1 MHSSS
6 SGNMRHFII
15 VGIGIVI
22 STIVMG
28 FLLLWG
34 LPLPTQ
40 ASAQAETVDFVVHLH
55 MWLIAFFFSLVM
67 VFMIYAFVAFRR
79 RKGDESEGDHFE
91 GNTTLEVVW
100 TAVPLVIVIIL
111 GFIGWRTLQDVTRA
125 QDNEVVVNVNGFQWS
140 WAFSYPDGVTSA
152 ELVLPVDQP
161 ARMEMTAK
169 DVLHSFWVP
178 EFRVKQDLVPGRTT
192 VLRFTPT
199 QIGEYKVRC
208 AELCGLSHWSM
219 ESVVRVVSQE
229 EFAQWMGEQLAT
241 QNPGLADRAV
251 ETAKVTN

>member
-1 MHSSS
+1 
-6 SGNMRHFII
+6 
-15 VGIGIVI
+15 
-22 STIVMG
+22 
-28 FLLLWG
+28 
-34 LPLPTQ
+34 
-40 ASAQAETVDFVVHLH
+40 
-55 MWLIAFFFSLVM
+55 M
-67 VFMIYAFVAFRR
+67 VYSFVAFRR

-111 GFIGWRTLQDVTRA
+111 GFIGWRTLLDVTRA

-140 WAFSYPDGVTSA
+140 WAFAYPDGVTSA